1 MGCIWRTLLPD
12 DMGELGVQR
21 CRKLLSKSLG
31 GHLASVHS
39 LAENNFIHHFHT
51 SGSTLL
57 GATRTATGV
66 IISILHFYI
75 QGIEFLQNA

>member
-1 MGCIWRTLLPD
+1 
-12 DMGELGVQR
+12 LGFKDAEKYCQ
-21 CRKLLSKSLG
+21 SLG

-39 LAENNFIHHFHT
+39 LAENNFIRHFHT

-57 GATRTATGV
+57 GATRSATGV